1 MNRAITLGILVIFVG
16 IFIVSSDGGIS
27 TQERHLVNET
37 HLGIIIYVDYNNTAG
52 PWDGTIDYPYQR
64 LQDGIDHASSGD
76 TVYVSCGAYHENI
89 VIDKSIMLIGE
100 GSSSTIIDGSY
111 DEFVVNVIEDWV
123 VIMNFTIR
131 NSGGYIGDAGVKFNS
146 NNNLIK
152 NCIIYRTKT
161 GIYLDNSSFNEI
173 DNCTFHTN
181 GGGVLL
187 KTSDNNNIK
196 GCSLSHNAIAIH
208 FEHSTSNTISFS
220 YLYAN
225 GIACFFE
232 GSSNIEMWHCNISD
246 NSVNIGG
253 IFIIGCSDVSVTNCV
268 ICHNGAGVSISSS
281 RGVSITGC
289 DLYSNTHF
297 AVLLRTTSCDIIVS
311 ECEIRDNFRFGIYLE
326 KGNSCIVR
334 NNNICDNTLY
344 GIYSKIADCN
354 AWHNWWGSHFGP
366 SYTKLRLG
374 DKITWI
380 PGQIKFFPW
389 LAKPLDGIGA
399 DWENNEPYMQGEIDD
414 VTEKRINLSGDDSD
428 GDGIPDW
435 WEEKWGYNPSVWD
448 DHANLDPDQDA
459 LNNFEECYT
468 DQYGSNPFHKDIF
481 LEFDWMESSNP
492 NISNRPPIDLIES
505 VITLF
510 DEHDITLHVDL
521 GDLGGGEE
529 IPLICASNFSFAKLR
544 DVYWDYFL
552 HNDLTNPR
560 KGIFHYG
567 IICNYCPDLNFPFF
581 GWDQFDSFAISAQW
595 LKEKNPLMTRGQLI
609 VGGAVHHLGHT
620 LGLLADTHGGIDN
633 LDTPNPF
640 SLQWWKYR
648 NYKSCM
654 NYRYKYKLL
663 TFSDG
668 SNGKGDYD
676 DWENLE
682 LGFFKN
688 SHFEQSEIPSSN
700 VPRYN

>member
-1 MNRAITLGILVIFVG
+1 MNRAIKLSILVIFVG
-16 IFIVSSDGGIS
+16 IFIVSPTWGIS

-37 HLGIIIYVDYNNTAG
+37 HLGIVIYVDNNNTVG

-76 TVYVSCGAYHENI
+76 TVYVSCGTYNENI
-89 VIDKSIMLIGE
+89 VIDKSIILIGE
-100 GSSSTIIDGSY
+100 RSNITIIDGSY
-111 DEFVVNVIEDWV
+111 GEFVVNVIEDCAA
-123 VIMNFTIR
+123 IINFTIR
-131 NSGGYIGDAGVKFNS
+131 NSGGYIGNAGVKFNS

-173 DNCTFHTN
+173 DNCTVHTN
-181 GGGVLL
+181 GGGVIL
-187 KTSDNNNIK
+187 KTSENNTIK
-196 GCSLSHNAIAIH
+196 GCSISHNSIAIH

-220 YLYAN
+220 CLYAN
-225 GIACFFE
+225 SIACYFE
-232 GSSNIEMWHCNISD
+232 YSSSIEMWHCNISD

-253 IFIIGCSDVSVTNCV
+253 VFITECSDICVTNCV

-281 RGVSITGC
+281 REISVANC
-289 DLYSNTHF
+289 DFCLNTHF
-297 AVLLRTTSCDIIVS
+297 AISLRTISCDIIIS

-326 KGNSCIVR
+326 KGNSCIIR
-334 NNNICDNTLY
+334 NNNICNNMLY
-344 GIYSKIADCN
+344 GLYSKIAECN
-354 AWHNWWGSHFGP
+354 ACHNWWGSQFGP
-366 SYTKLRLG
+366 SYTNLRLG
-374 DKITWI
+374 DKITWV
-380 PGQIKFFPW
+380 PCQIKFLPW
-389 LAKPLDGIGA
+389 FTKPLEGIGA
-399 DWENNEPYMQGEIDD
+399 DWNNNEPYMKDEINN
-414 VTEKRINLSGDDSD
+414 VMEKQVNLSGDDSD
-428 GDGIPDW
+428 KDGIPDW
-435 WEEKWGYNPSVWD
+435 WEEKWGYNSLMWD
-448 DHANLDPDQDA
+448 DHTNLDPDQDA

-468 DQYGSNPFHKDIF
+468 DQYGSSPFHKDIF
-481 LEFDWMESSNP
+481 LELDWMKSSDP
-492 NISNRPPIDLIES
+492 NISNIPPIDLIES

-510 DEHDITLHVDL
+510 DKHGITLHVDL

-544 DVYWDYFL
+544 NVYWDYFL
-552 HNDLTNPR
+552 HNCLSNPR

-581 GWDQFDSFAISAQW
+581 GWDQFDSFAISSQW
-595 LKEKNPLMTRGQLI
+595 LKEENPLIDIGQLI

-620 LGLLADTHGGIDN
+620 LGLVADTYGGIDN
-633 LDTPNPF
+633 LDASNPF
-640 SLQWWKYR
+640 SLQWCKYR

-676 DWENLE
+676 DWKNLK
-682 LGFFKN
+682 LDFFKN
-688 SHFEQSEIPSSN
+688 SHFEQSDMPSIGLP
-700 VPRYN
+700 VYN

>member
-1 MNRAITLGILVIFVG
+1 MVWDIDCITVKSLFKYPTIGSRLFTFYCTLLSDYRMNRAITLGILVIFVG

-27 TQERHLVNET
+27 TQERHLVNEI

-52 PWDGTIDYPYQR
+52 PWDGTIDNPYQR

-76 TVYVSCGAYHENI
+76 TVYVFCGAYHENI

-131 NSGGYIGDAGVKFNS
+131 NSGGYIGNVGVKFNS

-253 IFIIGCSDVSVTNCV
+253 VFIIGCSDVSVTNCV
-268 ICHNGAGVSISSS
+268 ICHNGVGVSISSS

-311 ECEIRDNFRFGIYLE
+311 ECEIRDNFKFGIYLE

-334 NNNICDNTLY
+334 NNNICDNTL
-344 GIYSKIADCN
+344 
-354 AWHNWWGSHFGP
+354 
-366 SYTKLRLG
+366 
-374 DKITWI
+374 
-380 PGQIKFFPW
+380 
-389 LAKPLDGIGA
+389 
-399 DWENNEPYMQGEIDD
+399 
-414 VTEKRINLSGDDSD
+414 
-428 GDGIPDW
+428 
-435 WEEKWGYNPSVWD
+435 
-448 DHANLDPDQDA
+448 
-459 LNNFEECYT
+459 
-468 DQYGSNPFHKDIF
+468 
-481 LEFDWMESSNP
+481 
-492 NISNRPPIDLIES
+492 
-505 VITLF
+505 
-510 DEHDITLHVDL
+510 
-521 GDLGGGEE
+521 
-529 IPLICASNFSFAKLR
+529 
-544 DVYWDYFL
+544 
-552 HNDLTNPR
+552 
-560 KGIFHYG
+560 
-567 IICNYCPDLNFPFF
+567 
-581 GWDQFDSFAISAQW
+581 
-595 LKEKNPLMTRGQLI
+595 
-609 VGGAVHHLGHT
+609 
-620 LGLLADTHGGIDN
+620 
-633 LDTPNPF
+633 
-640 SLQWWKYR
+640 
-648 NYKSCM
+648 
-654 NYRYKYKLL
+654 
-663 TFSDG
+663 
-668 SNGKGDYD
+668 
-676 DWENLE
+676 
-682 LGFFKN
+682 
-688 SHFEQSEIPSSN
+688 
-700 VPRYN
+700 